1 LTTTK
6 QGEGKDSIE
15 LGYSAGSQHKSRA
28 NVVLQG
34 GADRAGEPSYVLSS
48 SYFDTDGYREHSAA
62 RKVLSNAKL
71 TWNLD
76 DGSKLNWIM
85 NQVDINA
92 DDPQG
97 LTRQQWQA
105 NPKQVNDANNI
116 YDVRKEINQTQTG
129 LTWSKPINDQHELY
143 AMAYLG
149 HREVTQYQSIPSAT
163 QINSRHA
170 GGVIDFSRDYYGTD
184 IRWIGK
190 NLLPNTRLTAG
201 LAFDYMDE
209 DRQGYE
215 NFDANGQF
223 GVKGKLR
230 RDEQNF
236 L

>member
-1 LTTTK
+1 MC
-6 QGEGKDSIE
+6 SV
-15 LGYSAGSQHKSRA
+15 H
-28 NVVLQG
+28 
-34 GADRAGEPSYVLSS
+34 
-48 SYFDTDGYREHSAA
+48 SYFDTDGYRDHSAA
-62 RKVLSNAKL
+62 HKVLSNAKL

-97 LTRQQWQA
+97 LTCQQWQA

-116 YDVRKEINQTQTG
+116 YDVRKEINQTCG
-129 LTWSKPINDQHELY
+129 SDLVKPINDQYELY

-149 HREVTQYQSIPSAT
+149 HREVTQYQSIPSAL
-163 QINSRHA
+163 QINPRHA

-184 IRWIGK
+184 IRWTGK
-190 NLLPNTRLTAG
+190 NLLPNTRVTAG

-236 L
+236 YGI